1 MKFWKSKIESIT
13 ENVARRRLEIFRNNK
28 EFEMGFLRKL
38 IDFRKFEKSIFVFD
52 VGTWPQE
59 NRGPMKIQLRNYWA

>member
-13 ENVARRRLEIFRNNK
+13 ENMARRKLKIFRNTK
-28 EFEMGFLRKL
+28 GFEMGFLRKL

-52 VGTWPQE
+52 VGTWP
-59 NRGPMKIQLRNYWA
+59 RKTAVP

>member
-1 MKFWKSKIESIT
+1 MFTFTIKFWKSKIESIT
-13 ENVARRRLEIFRNNK
+13 ENAARRRLIFFRNNK
-28 EFEMGFLRKL
+28 EFEN
-38 IDFRKFEKSIFVFD
+38 SIFVFD

>member
-1 MKFWKSKIESIT
+1 MKFRKSKIESIT
-13 ENVARRRLEIFRNNK
+13 ENVGSRLNIFRNNK